1 MPNEHKSKKN
11 AKKLD
16 GCTYKPIPTASKEEM
31 IQKARSLSFNQRIV
45 FDKRITFAKSVVSAE
60 KANDPLSDLPPPLM
74 IVHGG
79 GGVGK
84 SYLIKATAQ
93 WIDKILR
100 EATNTGCT
108 IPILDNLSGLK

>member
-1 MPNEHKSKKN
+1 
-11 AKKLD
+11 
-16 GCTYKPIPTASKEEM
+16 M
-31 IQKARSLSFNQRIV
+31 IA
-45 FDKRITFAKSVVSAE
+45 FAKSVVRAE
-60 KANDPLSDLPPPLM
+60 KANDPLSVLPPPLL

-100 EATNTGCT
+100 DGTDRDNPDMPTVLLIAFTGVELLS
-108 IPILDNLSGLK
+108 ILG